1 MQIKYLTLFLLL
13 STTVFLKAQ
22 ETLTLS
28 HYLFPDFQP
37 GVVLLKNG
45 VRNNAKLNYNAAS
58 EEMVFDEN
66 GKTLAIGDAVL
77 SQIDTVFVS
86 DEKFIRINNKFVRIL
101 IDKPEIDLFVEHKCK
116 IIPPGKPT
124 AYGGTSQT
132 SSASSY
138 SSILSGGKVYDLK
151 LPDDYKI
158 MPYNVFW
165 RNRNGKLQS
174 FLNLGQLKKI
184 YRDKKKLVDDYLKKN
199 EVKLTNEKSVEEAI
213 TYLENN

>member
-1 MQIKYLTLFLLL
+1 MKIKYLTLFLLL

-86 DEKFIRINNKFVRIL
+86 DEQFIQINNKFVRIL

-165 RNRNGKLQS
+165 LNRNGKLQS

>member
-13 STTVFLKAQ
+13 STTVCLKAQ
-22 ETLTLS
+22 ETVTLS

-45 VRNNAKLNYNAAS
+45 VRKNAKLNYNAAS

-77 SQIDTVFVS
+77 PQIDTVFVA

-101 IDKPEIDLFVEHKCK
+101 IDKPEIDLFVEHKCRL
-116 IIPPGKPT
+116 IPPGKPA

-132 SSASSY
+132 SSTTSY
-138 SSILSGGKVYDLK
+138 SSILSDGRVYDLK

-158 MPYNVFW
+158 IPYNVFW
-165 RNRNGKLQS
+165 LNRNGKLQS
-174 FLNLGQLKKI
+174 FSNLGQLKKI
-184 YRDKKKLVDDYLKKN
+184 YRDKKKLVGDYLKKN
-199 EVKLTNEKSVEEAI
+199 EVKLANEKSVEEAI

>member
-1 MQIKYLTLFLLL
+1 MKIKYLTLFLLL

-165 RNRNGKLQS
+165 LNRNGKLQS

-199 EVKLTNEKSVEEAI
+199 EVKLANEKSVEEAI

>member
-1 MQIKYLTLFLLL
+1 MKIKYLTLFLLL

-165 RNRNGKLQS
+165 LNRNGKLQS

-213 TYLENN
+213 TYLENT

>member
-13 STTVFLKAQ
+13 STTVCLKAQ
-22 ETLTLS
+22 ETVTLS

-45 VRNNAKLNYNAAS
+45 VRNHAKLNYNAAS

-77 SQIDTVFVS
+77 PQIDTVFVA

-101 IDKPEIDLFVEHKCK
+101 IDKPEIDLFVEHKCRL
-116 IIPPGKPT
+116 IPPGKPA

-132 SSASSY
+132 SSTTSY
-138 SSILSGGKVYDLK
+138 SSILSDGRVYDLK

-158 MPYNVFW
+158 IPYNVFW
-165 RNRNGKLQS
+165 LNRNGKLQS
-174 FLNLGQLKKI
+174 FSNLGQLKKI
-184 YRDKKKLVDDYLKKN
+184 YRDKKKLVGDYLKKN
-199 EVKLTNEKSVEEAI
+199 EVKLANEKSVEEAI

>member
-1 MQIKYLTLFLLL
+1 MKIKYLTLFLLL

-77 SQIDTVFVS
+77 PQIDTVFVA

-101 IDKPEIDLFVEHKCK
+101 ID
-116 IIPPGKPT
+116 
-124 AYGGTSQT
+124 
-132 SSASSY
+132 
-138 SSILSGGKVYDLK
+138 
-151 LPDDYKI
+151 
-158 MPYNVFW
+158 
-165 RNRNGKLQS
+165 
-174 FLNLGQLKKI
+174 
-184 YRDKKKLVDDYLKKN
+184 
-199 EVKLTNEKSVEEAI
+199 
-213 TYLENN
+213 

>member
-13 STTVFLKAQ
+13 STTVCLKAQ
-22 ETLTLS
+22 ETVTLS

-77 SQIDTVFVS
+77 PQIDTVFVA

-165 RNRNGKLQS
+165 LNRNGKLQS

>member
-13 STTVFLKAQ
+13 STTVCLKAQ
-22 ETLTLS
+22 ETVTLS

-77 SQIDTVFVS
+77 PQIDTVFVA

-101 IDKPEIDLFVEHKCK
+101 IDKPEIDLFVEHKCRL
-116 IIPPGKPT
+116 IPPGKPA

-132 SSASSY
+132 SSTTSY
-138 SSILSGGKVYDLK
+138 SSILSDGRVYDLK

-158 MPYNVFW
+158 IPYNVFW
-165 RNRNGKLQS
+165 LNRNGKLQS
-174 FLNLGQLKKI
+174 FSNLGQLKKI
-184 YRDKKKLVDDYLKKN
+184 YRDKKKLVGDYLKKN

>member
-13 STTVFLKAQ
+13 STTVCLKAQ
-22 ETLTLS
+22 ETVTLS
-28 HYLFPDFQP
+28 HYLFPVFQP

-77 SQIDTVFVS
+77 PQIDTVFVA

-101 IDKPEIDLFVEHKCK
+101 IDKPEIDLFVEHKCRL
-116 IIPPGKPT
+116 IPPGKPA

-132 SSASSY
+132 SSTTSY
-138 SSILSGGKVYDLK
+138 SSILSDGRVYDLK

-158 MPYNVFW
+158 IPYNVFW
-165 RNRNGKLQS
+165 LNRNGKLQS
-174 FLNLGQLKKI
+174 FSNLGQLKKI
-184 YRDKKKLVDDYLKKN
+184 YRDKKKLVGDYLKKN
-199 EVKLTNEKSVEEAI
+199 EVKLANEKSVEEAI
-213 TYLENN
+213 TYLEIN

>member
-13 STTVFLKAQ
+13 STTVCLKAQ
-22 ETLTLS
+22 ETVTLS

-77 SQIDTVFVS
+77 PQIDTVFVA

-101 IDKPEIDLFVEHKCK
+101 IDKPEIDLFVEHKCRL
-116 IIPPGKPT
+116 IPPGKPA

-132 SSASSY
+132 SSTTSY
-138 SSILSGGKVYDLK
+138 SSILSDGRVYDLK

-158 MPYNVFW
+158 IPYNVFW
-165 RNRNGKLQS
+165 LNRNGKLQS
-174 FLNLGQLKKI
+174 FSNLGQLKKI
-184 YRDKKKLVDDYLKKN
+184 YRDKKKLVGDYLKKN
-199 EVKLTNEKSVEEAI
+199 EVKLANEKSVEKAI